1 MKNKNS
7 KALNISL
14 WAVQI
19 ILAAMLIMAGTMK
32 STQPIEKLAA
42 MLPWADQVPAWLV
55 RFIGASEFLAAVG
68 ILLPSILRIQPKL
81 TPLAASG
88 IVVIMIL
95 AIGFHVSRGE
105 ASMIGINIFIVA
117 AALFIAWG
125 RFLKAPI
132 VAK

>member
-55 RFIGASEFLAAVG
+55 RFIGVSEFLAAVG

-95 AIGFHVSRGE
+95 AIGFHVTRGE

-132 VAK
+132 IAK